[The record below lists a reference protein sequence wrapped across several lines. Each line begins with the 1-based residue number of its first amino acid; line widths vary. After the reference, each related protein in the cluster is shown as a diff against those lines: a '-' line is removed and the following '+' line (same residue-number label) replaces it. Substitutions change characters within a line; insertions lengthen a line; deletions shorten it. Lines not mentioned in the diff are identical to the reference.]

1 MYGIS
6 QFRAMIN
13 PPENAILAIGA
24 AVRKPIVIDDRDT
37 VVVRPV
43 IAFTLSADH
52 RVIDG
57 VVAARFLADL
67 VKVVEHPEIL
77 LVRKMIKTCRNGR
90 FLFFKTISFTFVIV
104 FLMQP
109 PPQNPEKIQ
118 MN

>member
-1 MYGIS
+1 MFGIN
-6 QFRAMIN
+6 QFRAIIN

-77 LVRKMIKTCRNGR
+77 LV
-90 FLFFKTISFTFVIV
+90 
-104 FLMQP
+104 
-109 PPQNPEKIQ
+109 
-118 MN
+118 